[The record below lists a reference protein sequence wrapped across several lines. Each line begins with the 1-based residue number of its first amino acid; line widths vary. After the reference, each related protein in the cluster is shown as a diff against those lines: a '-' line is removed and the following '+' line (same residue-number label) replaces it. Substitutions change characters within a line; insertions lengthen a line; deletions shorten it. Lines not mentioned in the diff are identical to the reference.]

1 MLRILALFIAL
12 LATPPVA
19 AAASTGKACD
29 HLAGHPYDPANK
41 AQGVAFDAIDPPVA
55 LMSCAAAYSSIRIR
69 LRDFASM
76 ELFGMSMRFTKCLK

>member
-19 AAASTGKACD
+19 AAGWTGTAYD

-41 AQGVAFDAIDPPVA
+41 AQGVAFDAINPPVA
-55 LMSCAAAYSSIRIR
+55 R
-69 LRDFASM
+69 
-76 ELFGMSMRFTKCLK
+76 

>member
-19 AAASTGKACD
+19 AARSTGTACD

-55 LMSCAAAYSSIRIR
+55 LMSCAAAYSEQPGVVR
-69 LRDFASM
+69 
-76 ELFGMSMRFTKCLK
+76 